1 MITLPNT
8 IKLFRKYQEDTN
20 KNNNVTFYDW
30 LISSN
35 KHADYITDLDLL
47 QKINGMFDI
56 SNIKEDT
63 RSILKDLRIINTPI
77 QKLLVREIMKE
88 DGFMFID

>member
-1 MITLPNT
+1 
-8 IKLFRKYQEDTN
+8 LFRKYQDDQINN
-20 KNNNVTFYDW
+20 KNNVTFYDW

-35 KHADYITDLDLL
+35 KHDDYITDLELL
-47 QKINGMFDI
+47 QKINSMFDI
-56 SNIKEDT
+56 SN
-63 RSILKDLRIINTPI
+63 LKDEIMKVFKNIKIMNSPI